1 MTDFRT
7 ELAALHDESFSWATS
22 CCDGESGLAA
32 DILQT
37 VYLKI
42 LDGRAK
48 FGGQSALKTWLFA
61 VIRNTAADECRRRS
75 REDSSLA
82 IFAAD
87 SDLETAESPD
97 ELLSREH
104 NHSSLRYALATLPA
118 RQQEVLRLAFYHSL
132 SLAEVADVTRISIGS
147 VRQHYE
153 RGKQR
158 LRDILNPMKS
168 KL

>member
-7 ELAALHDESFSWATS
+7 ELAALHDESFSWAAS
-22 CCDGESGLAA
+22 CCGGESTLAA

-48 FGGQSALKTWLFA
+48 FGGQSALKTWLFS

-75 REDSSLA
+75 REDAGLA

-87 SDLETAESPD
+87 SDFETAEAPD
-97 ELLSREH
+97 ELLSREQR
-104 NHSSLRYALATLPA
+104 HSSLRDALAALPA
-118 RQQEVLRLAFYHSL
+118 RQQEVLRLAFFHGL

-158 LRDILNPMKS
+158 LRDLLHSINTTP
-168 KL
+168 

>member
-7 ELAALHDESFSWATS
+7 ELAALHDESFSWAAS
-22 CCDGESGLAA
+22 CCGGDSVFAA

-37 VYLKI
+37 VYLKV

-61 VIRNTAADECRRRS
+61 VIRNTVADECRRRS
-75 REDSSLA
+75 REDAGLA
-82 IFAAD
+82 IFAAETD
-87 SDLETAESPD
+87 IETADAPD
-97 ELLSREH
+97 ELLSQEQLHSNLRE
-104 NHSSLRYALATLPA
+104 ALTTLPA
-118 RQQEVLRLAFYHSL
+118 RQREVLRLAFYHGL
-132 SLAEVADVTRISIGS
+132 SLTEVSDVTCISIGS

-158 LRDILNPMKS
+158 LRDILNPMKAT
-168 KL
+168 L